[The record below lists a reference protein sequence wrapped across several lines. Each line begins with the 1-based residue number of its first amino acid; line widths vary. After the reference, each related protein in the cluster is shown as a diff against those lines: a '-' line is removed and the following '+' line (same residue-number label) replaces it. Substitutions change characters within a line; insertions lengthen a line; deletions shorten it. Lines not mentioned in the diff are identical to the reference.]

1 MYNLID
7 TDPIY
12 NLKQVFFNNYLNVK
26 SLNEL
31 YLSDQAKVLKGF
43 TDKSKRAKGNNN
55 SFIPAET
62 YLTDPRLGVMHE
74 TNKINLVAF

>member
-31 YLSDQAKVLKGF
+31 YLSDQAIVLKGF
-43 TDKSKRAKGNNN
+43 T
-55 SFIPAET
+55 
-62 YLTDPRLGVMHE
+62 V
-74 TNKINLVAF
+74 